1 VIALQIRMGT
11 PVRGIDGLI
20 GELADVVMLPAERR
34 LTHVVVVPRFHQS
47 QARLVPFELI
57 GDSDRGAGI
66 IELRCTIAA
75 FGDLPTIQAYA
86 TLRLMHD
93 PGPVVRGPSV
103 VGILRE
109 CVLPSVLPGSLQM
122 DALDDDPHVSV
133 TYDRIP
139 SGEVEVQHRSEVT
152 GADGAWIGYFDGL
165 TVDGKGAIE
174 EVLVE
179 HGHIRSDEP
188 VRVPTSGV
196 AELAMDGLRLAL
208 TRSELDALVLV
219 DNAGAR

>member
-1 VIALQIRMGT
+1 MGT
-11 PVRGIDGLI
+11 SVRGVDGPI
-20 GELADVVMLPAERR
+20 GELADVVMLPSERR
-34 LTHVVVVPRFHQS
+34 LTHLVVVPRFHQS

-57 GDSDRGAGI
+57 GDSDHAAGS

-86 TLRLMHD
+86 ALRLMHD
-93 PGPVVRGPSV
+93 PAPVVRGPWG

-109 CVLPSVLPGSLQM
+109 CALPSVVPGSLQM
-122 DALDDDPHVSV
+122 DALDDDAHVSV

-139 SGEVEVQHRSEVT
+139 SGEVEVQRRSDVK

-165 TVDGKGAIE
+165 TVDSKGAIE
-174 EVLVE
+174 AVLVE
-179 HGHIRSDEP
+179 HGHIRSDQP

-196 AELAMDGLRLAL
+196 AELAMDGVTLAL
-208 TRSELDALVLV
+208 TRSELDELVLV
-219 DNAGAR
+219 DDAAAR